1 MRPKT
6 VVCLQFT
13 LEFFSVITTATK
25 VMSLGLKIV
34 LPSIFEYVKK
44 LLHNSFRG
52 YLGPAGG
59 EQAR

>member
-6 VVCLQFT
+6 VV
-13 LEFFSVITTATK
+13 VITTATK